1 MPRLVGLFVLL
12 MATLLLSCRS
22 EPPTSRLQAFRVT
35 DREQIFGGGPRALG
49 DVGDY
54 VIMNDQIRV
63 VIQNAGYS
71 RGFGVYGGGVID
83 ADLRRPDEQ
92 GRGTSVSAG
101 GHDIFAEMF
110 PSFFFQAMACDKVE
124 VLSDGA
130 HAVDQHYGTHTL
142 HYDAGTAVIRAS
154 GPGGEFLTMLRL
166 FDSIFLNY
174 LVPARQISSDGNTEL
189 IKVGLFLYEAFTT
202 FAVDIAHLLNTNERF
217 EVDYLLKPGDRHLQI
232 RSRMINQSQ
241 VPIPIPSALLANS
254 TFQSR
259 LGGTDLST
267 LRAPMGLVMLYGR
280 LNDVWLPGVGFDLR
294 HPLTRSFKRNLAL
307 PAFNGIVSE
316 FIASAAH
323 RLGDRVSYGLVA
335 EPSPDNF
342 VFRSADAYRHGG
354 RYQDSWTP
362 IDDTSLLVP
371 FTAISFIGV
380 FTHSVKA
387 TLPPGEYVEM
397 AQDFIIGNGDVA
409 SIVDEIAR
417 IRGTITGSYGGIL
430 RDAQSGQPI
439 GDGQILI
446 YQELAIKSDQF
457 ASDDDYLDAGL
468 RRCGT
473 ASPSTLCRPYSQS
486 FPDDNGNFLGNLP
499 PGRYAYRAQGQGRP
513 LGPFVPFVVTAASK
527 TDLGPTLPPPSW
539 VQAFVSDESGRP
551 IPAKV
556 SLVGQYDR
564 AYSDAERRS
573 GAVFDLQAGEDY
585 RFTDMLDDHVDG
597 QRAFIEQSGYSDG
610 GGQALLS
617 ARPGD
622 YTAYFSRGF
631 EYNLVGVPVQVAA
644 GSGASASAQLTRV
657 VDTTG
662 WLSMDAHLHDEDSID
677 SSMNVVD
684 RLVSAAGEGVEL
696 AISTNH
702 NFVSDW
708 RPWVD
713 GLGLNLWMASF
724 VGIEFTTLESGHFN
738 SFPLA
743 YEVGPVTH
751 GSFNWFGSP
760 PQQLLT
766 GLRQLADGEN
776 VVECNHP
783 RDANMGYFNQYGRSS
798 LTGAPIAWGTSK
810 RLAGANGS
818 AFFDANGN
826 NTIDYGCD
834 AYEIVNGKLQH
845 ELHGFRV
852 PTNWPSACYQP
863 LPSSFDPKT
872 QIDPCNLDGKV
883 LRPPGESEAL
893 APGTLLLTHT
903 ASADPGPG
911 GLDNAEAAFPGAI
924 DDWFHLINQGYRA
937 TGLANSDSHASVGE
951 EPGAPRTFL
960 YFGQD
965 EPFGI
970 ANADLVRVV
979 KARHAA
985 TLSHGPFLTFTVEE
999 TGNGTSPTM
1008 IGGELGAPSGNVT
1021 VRYKLAAPPWVSVS
1035 RISIYV
1041 NGLITN
1047 SVRVDPARNLAD
1059 RGGAPLTDELA
1070 LKLTKDSWIVLEA
1083 AGERPMFPVVTGTEE
1098 PFLLIS
1104 DAVGALAGPLGI
1116 TASTD
1121 ISVVVVGNEQPHA
1134 LTNPVW
1140 VRVGTGTWQ
1149 PPGVQ
1154 PFSAINDPA
1163 QDPHVGVLRTHN

>member
-1 MPRLVGLFVLL
+1 MQRRVGLLL
-12 MATLLLSCRS
+12 ATLATLSLSCQL
-22 EPPTSRLQAFRVT
+22 EPSTSRLQAFRVT

-71 RGFGVYGGGVID
+71 RGFGVYGGSVID

-92 GRGTSVSAG
+92 GRGTSINAG

-110 PSFFFQAMACDKVE
+110 PSFFFQAMACDKVQ
-124 VLSDGA
+124 VLSDGTQ
-130 HAVDQHYGTHTL
+130 AVDEKYGTQKL
-142 HYDAGTAVIRAS
+142 HYDVGTAVIRAS

-166 FDSIFLNY
+166 FDSIFLNF
-174 LVPARQISSDGNTEL
+174 LVPASDISADGSNEL
-189 IKVGLFLYEAFTT
+189 VQVALFLYETFQR
-202 FAVDIAHLLNTNERF
+202 FAVEIAKLVNMNERF
-217 EVDYLLKPGDRHLQI
+217 EVDYVLKPGDRHLAI
-232 RSRMINQSQ
+232 RSRMINRSS
-241 VPIPIPSALLANS
+241 VPIPIPSALLGNP
-254 TFQSR
+254 TFQAR
-259 LGGTDLST
+259 LGGTDLSP
-267 LRAPMGLVMLYGR
+267 LRVPIGLVMLYGR

-323 RLGDRVSYGLVA
+323 RRNDRVSYGLVA

-342 VFRSADAYRHGG
+342 VWRNADAYRNGG

-362 IDDTSLLVP
+362 IDNTSLLIP

-380 FTHSVKA
+380 FTHSIKSTIA
-387 TLPPGEYVEM
+387 AGEYVEM

-409 SIVDEIAR
+409 SIVDEIER
-417 IRGTITGSYGGIL
+417 MRGTATGSYGGIL
-430 RDAQSGQPI
+430 RDGQSGQPI
-439 GDGQILI
+439 SDGQVLI
-446 YQELAIKSDQF
+446 YQELAIGSDRF
-457 ASDDDYLDAGL
+457 ATADDYLDAGL
-468 RRCGT
+468 RLCAT
-473 ASPSTLCRPYSQS
+473 AGPRTLCRPYSQS

-499 PGRYAYRAQGQGRP
+499 PGRYAYRAQGAGRP
-513 LGPFVPFVVTAASK
+513 LGPFVPFVVTAGRR
-527 TDLGPTLPPPSW
+527 TDLAATLPPPGW
-539 VQAFVSDESGRP
+539 VQAFVADEAGRP
-551 IPAKV
+551 LPAKIT
-556 SLVGQYDR
+556 LVGQYDR
-564 AYSDAERRS
+564 PFTDAERRS

-585 RFTDMLDDHVDG
+585 RFTDMLDDHVAG
-597 QRAFIEQSGYSDG
+597 QRAFIEASGYSDG
-610 GGQALLS
+610 TGQALLV
-617 ARPGD
+617 ARPGN
-622 YTAYFSRGF
+622 YTAWLSRGF
-631 EYNLVGVPVQVAA
+631 EYDLVGVPVHVAA
-644 GSGASASAQLTRV
+644 GSGASASGRLTRV
-657 VDTTG
+657 VDTSG
-662 WLSMDAHLHDEDSID
+662 WISMDAHLHDEDSID
-677 SSMNVVD
+677 SSMGVAD

-713 GLGLNLWMASF
+713 ALALNAWMASF
-724 VGIEFTTLESGHFN
+724 VGIEFTTLESGHYN

-743 YEVGPVTH
+743 YPIAPVTH

-760 PQQLLT
+760 PTQLFS
-766 GLRQLADGEN
+766 GLRQLADGQN
-776 VVECNHP
+776 LVVCNHP

-798 LTGAPIAWGTSK
+798 LTGGPIAWGTSK

-818 AFFDANGN
+818 AFFDASGN

-845 ELHGFRV
+845 ELHGLRV

-863 LPSSFDPKT
+863 LASGFDPKKDT
-872 QIDPCNLDGKV
+872 DPCNLDGKV
-883 LRPPGESEAL
+883 LRPPGETAAL
-893 APGTLLLTHT
+893 VPGTILLTHST
-903 ASADPGPG
+903 ADPGPS

-924 DDWFHLINQGYRA
+924 DDWFHLLNQGYRA

-960 YFGQD
+960 WFGQD
-965 EPFGI
+965 QPF
-970 ANADLVRVV
+970 AVTNADLVDAIRT
-979 KARHAA
+979 RHAA

-999 TGNGTSPTM
+999 TGNAASPSR
-1008 IGGELGAPSGNVT
+1008 IGSELAAPSGKVT

-1035 RISIYV
+1035 HISIYV
-1041 NGLITN
+1041 NGLIVS
-1047 SVRVDPARNLAD
+1047 SVRVDPGRNLAD
-1059 RGGAPLTDELA
+1059 RGGDPLTGSLA
-1070 LKLTKDSWIVLEA
+1070 LTLSEDSWIVLEA

-1140 VRVGTGTWQ
+1140 VRMGAGQWQ

-1154 PFSAINDPA
+1154 PFAAIDDPA